1 MKNSCIGGQAVIEGV
16 MMKNGARY
24 AVAVRKPDGE
34 IAVENK
40 ECKDPANRSSFL
52 KLPLVRGVVA
62 FIDSLVIGM
71 DALTLASKYYVEDEE
86 ETKFEKKLN
95 DITHGKAEKVINGF
109 TIFFSIIL
117 ACVIF
122 VLVPLLLSRLI
133 EKVVTNQVL
142 LGLIEGLIRV
152 TIFILYIVLISRIR
166 DIRRLFM
173 YHGAEH
179 KCINCIESGKELTVK
194 NVKQASKEHK
204 RCGTSFIL
212 NVMIISIIFFMVI
225 RVENV
230 FLKLGLRLLLIPVI
244 AGISYEFTKLAG
256 KSNSKVVNILSKP
269 GLLMQKLTTK
279 EPDDRMIEV
288 GIKSVEAVFDWKE
301 FLANYDKPEV
311 KEEKKGAADAGSSKK
326 ADDIATPVN
335 SVNTESK
342 STDET
347 NVSSVEAADISKE
360 KASETVKPAK
370 TEKPAEAEK
379 PAETERSA
387 KAEKPAKA
395 EKSAKAEKP
404 AKTEKQKKA
413 KKERKDFVEEE
424 NEKSTSEKQA
434 EAEKNQAS
442 ADKPLEIDISKLFD
456 IKIPDVDESKPKKG
470 WKTRHEEEPRTVA
483 PSSVNTEDDEI
494 LAALDFM
501 FEYNG
506 PKTEV
511 EISDDPN
518 VVVTGNTENGES
530 SEKDE

>member
-1 MKNSCIGGQAVIEGV
+1 MKNSGIGGQAVIEGV

-24 AVAVRKPDGE
+24 AVAVRKPDGQ

-40 ECKDPANRSSFL
+40 ECKDPAKRSSFF
-52 KLPLVRGVVA
+52 KFPLVRGVVA

-86 ETKFEKKLN
+86 ESKFEKKLN
-95 DITHGKAEKVINGF
+95 DITHGKGEKIINGI
-109 TIFFSIIL
+109 TIFFSVIL

-133 EKVVTNQVL
+133 EKFITSQVL

-152 TIFILYIVLISRIR
+152 AIFILYIVLISKIR

-179 KCINCIESGKELTVK
+179 KCINCLESGKELTVK
-194 NVKQASKEHK
+194 NVKQSSKEHK

-212 NVMIISIIFFMVI
+212 NVMIISIVFFMVI

-256 KSNSKVVNILSKP
+256 KSESKIVDILSKP

-279 EPDDRMIEV
+279 EPDERMIEV

-301 FLANYDKPEV
+301 FLANYDKTEAPE
-311 KEEKKGAADAGSSKK
+311 
-326 ADDIATPVN
+326 
-335 SVNTESK
+335 
-342 STDET
+342 
-347 NVSSVEAADISKE
+347 
-360 KASETVKPAK
+360 
-370 TEKPAEAEK
+370 
-379 PAETERSA
+379 
-387 KAEKPAKA
+387 EKPAKA
-395 EKSAKAEKP
+395 EETENKAPEKADETSVAPAEKAEKKEKP
-404 AKTEKQKKA
+404 EKQKKP

-424 NEKSTSEKQA
+424 NEKTPKEKQKQQEEEKKT
-434 EAEKNQAS
+434 EAAPE
-442 ADKPLEIDISKLFD
+442 KPLEIDISKLFD
-456 IKIPDVDESKPKKG
+456 IKIPDVDETKPKKG
-470 WKTRHEEEPRTVA
+470 WKTKHEEEPRTVA
-483 PSSVNTEDDEI
+483 PSSTNAEDDEI

-518 VVVTGNTENGES
+518 VVVTGNPDDSDS
-530 SEKDE
+530 SEKEA